1 MKERQ
6 GFPVA
11 VHLLLRR
18 QDGSILMIRRHNTG
32 YEDGKW
38 SVPAGHIDPGE
49 SAIDALVRE
58 ASEELGLDLDRTSVS
73 FSHVSHK
80 RDPVD
85 NAERID
91 FFFTCE
97 TWTGV
102 PVNAEPHKC
111 SEIRWFSSDEIPID
125 IIAYVRAAIS
135 AIQRGLP
142 FSEFGQWP
150 NPSQNQPTR
159 D

>member
-18 QDGSILMIRRHNTG
+18 EDGSILMIRRANTG

-38 SVPAGHIDPGE
+38 SVPAGHVDPGE
-49 SAIDALVRE
+49 SATSALIRE
-58 ASEELGLDLDRTSVS
+58 TGEELDLRLEPSSLT
-73 FSHVSHK
+73 FAHVMHK

-85 NAERID
+85 QAERFD
-91 FFFTCE
+91 LFFVVDS
-97 TWTGV
+97 WIGN

-111 SEIRWFSSDEIPID
+111 SEIQWFLPSDLPPET
-125 IIAYVRAAIS
+125 IAYVRAGIDAVV
-135 AIQRGLP
+135 RRLP
-142 FSEFGQWP
+142 FLEFGTWH
-150 NPSQNQPTR
+150 R
-159 D
+159 